1 MYYVFASEFDAD
13 AAWISDPAVIT
24 DGAPPADRIRKTK
37 PEVVYVRSDGYIGL
51 RTESLDGHPLLRY
64 LRLINRI

>member
-1 MYYVFASEFDAD
+1 MQMLRGSVTRLSLPTVRHLQIAL
-13 AAWISDPAVIT
+13 
-24 DGAPPADRIRKTK
+24 GRQK